1 MNPKDYE
8 RIEKVIRYLEK
19 EWPSQPDLN
28 QAAKV
33 VGLSPF
39 HLQRLFK
46 RWAGVSPK
54 RFLQYLTVEH
64 AKRRL
69 KESRSVLDS
78 AYDAGL
84 SGPGRLHDLFL
95 SVEAMTPGEFKK
107 GGEGLQI
114 QYGFHET
121 PFGEALVAMTQRG
134 VCGFAFLDAG
144 GKNQALSDLKKNWPK
159 ALFVEESPETG
170 KVVKKLFAKSARSRI
185 RILLKGTSF
194 QLKVWE
200 ALLKIPIGSVAA
212 YQDVA
217 QKIGKPKASRAV
229 GTAVGQNAI
238 AYLIPCHR
246 VIRES
251 GVLGD
256 YRWGSVRKKALF
268 GWEEARLRPEYP

>member
-1 MNPKDYE
+1 MNPKDYD

-19 EWPSQPDLN
+19 EWPNQPGLE
-28 QAAKV
+28 KV
-33 VGLSPF
+33 AGVAGLSPF

-84 SGPGRLHDLFL
+84 SGPGRLHDLFV

-107 GGEGLQI
+107 GGEGLRI
-114 QYGFHET
+114 HYGFHGT
-121 PFGEALVAMTQRG
+121 PFGQALVAMTQLG
-134 VCGFAFLDAG
+134 ICGFSFLDEG
-144 GKNQALSDLKKNWPK
+144 GKDRALAGLKKNWPRARFIEDTQK
-159 ALFVEESPETG
+159 TSG
-170 KVVKKLFAKSARSRI
+170 VVKQLFEKPASR
-185 RILLKGTSF
+185 RLKVLLKGTSF

-200 ALLKIPIGSVAA
+200 ALLKIPAGAVAA

-217 QKIGKPKASRAV
+217 QGIGKPKASRAV

-238 AYLIPCHR
+238 AFLIPCHR
-246 VIRES
+246 VIRET

-256 YRWGSVRKKALF
+256 YRWGSARKKALLA
-268 GWEEARLRPEYP
+268 WEEARVRPEYP

>member
-1 MNPKDYE
+1 MNSKDYE

-19 EWPSQPDLN
+19 EWPNQPDLN
-28 QAAKV
+28 QVATV

-78 AYDAGL
+78 AYDSGL
-84 SGPGRLHDLFL
+84 SGSGRLHDLFV
-95 SVEAMTPGEFKK
+95 SVEAMTPGEFKR

-121 PFGEALVAMTQRG
+121 PFGQALVATTQRG
-134 VCGFAFLDAG
+134 ICGFSFLEKN
-144 GKNQALSDLKKNWPK
+144 GKSQALTDLKRNWPK
-159 ALFVEESPETG
+159 AQFVGATEKTSE
-170 KVVKKLFAKSARSRI
+170 VVKKLFKKPASKRLKV
-185 RILLKGTSF
+185 LLKGTSF

-200 ALLKIPIGSVAA
+200 ALLKIPSGSVAA

-217 QKIGKPKASRAV
+217 KVIGKPSAARAV
-229 GTAVGQNAI
+229 GTAVGQNSI
-238 AYLIPCHR
+238 AFLIPCHR

-256 YRWGSVRKKALF
+256 YRWGSARKKALLA
-268 GWEEARLRPEYP
+268 WEEARKASAGS